1 MHILPTG
8 TITLLFTDIE
18 GHRSAIA
25 NQLECFA
32 LIAIVEK
39 QFERAGKLF
48 GAAEALR
55 EKINSVMADNE
66 RIIYDKEVAQFRSM
80 RSETDF
86 NSDWSKGRALTAI
99 LNVEMEAEK
108 TLYTEKQV

>member
-25 NQLECFA
+25 NQLECLA

-66 RIIYDKEVAQFRSM
+66 RIIYDKEVAQLRSM

-86 NSDWSKGRALTAI
+86 NSDWSKGRALTMGQAI
-99 LNVEMEAEK
+99 QLAVE
-108 TLYTEKQV
+108 